1 MNEIERI
8 DIFDFSSESDTLIAH
23 QFTEN
28 QNNNVSSGLHKGVD
42 AEKTE
47 DMADTSGQVEPLP
60 QSSEPLEPERERKY
74 GKYNMRKSIAWDSA
88 FFTSAGV
95 LDPDEL
101 SSMIKGVD
109 KGRKPFLPGIEE
121 DISKSIDSIS
131 TTESESLTLESIEAD
146 LFGDIR
152 ASIQK
157 SSKAFKT
164 TSSSRAAP
172 GVTETQFIC
181 SPEKVNLASKNM
193 MKSKPAFK
201 KQTMGM
207 QGPEKLMKQSSDSS
221 QGTQPVARNGGLTSS
236 FLKAPKVAPKPTSR
250 LNPISSA
257 PLKRASVGANQ
268 VKMEN
273 DKAKLSSGKVSTVS
287 RVPGLG
293 GSSRTVPK
301 PALSLKSSSLSSST
315 ATKKEPPRS
324 SSSCDSSQS
333 ASSDKV
339 GISPV
344 KSNRRR
350 IASRIIN
357 PISSSS
363 TLKTPSKVALKK
375 KEQARSTLSKLSSNT
390 SPASSISG
398 WSSVSSSS
406 NSTVNQRSTSRVSI
420 DTSSPCRS
428 LDRDAP
434 HLDFQNQSNDQTS
447 IHENR
452 VNQLPTGNVKK
463 SSMQTGALSRPAMGK
478 PSGLRMPSPKIG
490 YFDGAKTVDRTP
502 KGSMQSHYGI
512 PAIAKIGVGI
522 SNPSGGLSKAKQL
535 KLQKPATIGN
545 MKLDSKKPASP
556 VPSQKPSNASPKVS
570 SVSGGGKKPPSISPK
585 VHHKTDGESGLKA
598 EKVGYEVPDKAE
610 VNDVSDTGLGAR
622 KMGSVGVLKSEINFE
637 KQDNTNLKDIKT
649 ASIEG
654 DTCTS
659 SSDINA
665 DNLKQSEEAGE
676 DAVFSLQHLKNYLH
690 SLDKGHEKENVHFED
705 QDGGLS
711 MNVGAVDSKQ
721 QLQEELVGNNIS
733 QIDVTHPELSCSE
746 DFSIPSEKEGSLICL
761 SSVISEI
768 TASTRTPFAVKSSSV
783 DGDLSS
789 RLSIGKVKTE
799 TLPLSDSAQMEN
811 S

>member
-1 MNEIERI
+1 MLRGGKNPINGIAPGALNNFPSSFGAGISLADKR
-8 DIFDFSSESDTLIAH
+8 DPGNGYSIFQDGVILICSS
-23 QFTEN
+23 EN
-28 QNNNVSSGLHKGVD
+28 QNNNVCSGLHKGVD

-47 DMADTSGQVEPLP
+47 DMADTSGQMELLP
-60 QSSEPLEPERERKY
+60 QSREPLEPERERKY

-157 SSKAFKT
+157 SSKAFQT

-193 MKSKPAFK
+193 
-201 KQTMGM
+201 
-207 QGPEKLMKQSSDSS
+207 
-221 QGTQPVARNGGLTSS
+221 PVARNGGLTSS

-268 VKMEN
+268 FKMEN
-273 DKAKLSSGKVSTVS
+273 DKAKLSSGKVSTVL

-339 GISPV
+339 GIS
-344 KSNRRR
+344 S
-350 IASRIIN
+350 
-357 PISSSS
+357 
-363 TLKTPSKVALKK
+363 VALKK
-375 KEQARSTLSKLSSNT
+375 KEQARSTLIKRSSNT

-406 NSTVNQRSTSRVSI
+406 NSMVNQRSTSRVSI

-452 VNQLPTGNVKK
+452 VNQLPTGTVKK

-490 YFDGAKTVDRTP
+490 YFDGAKPVDRTP
-502 KGSMQSHYGI
+502 KGSMQSHSGT
-512 PAIAKIGVGI
+512 PAIPKIGAGI

-598 EKVGYEVPDKAE
+598 EKVGYEVPDKAK

-622 KMGSVGVLKSEINFE
+622 KMGSLGVLKSEINFE

-654 DTCTS
+654 DTCAS

-665 DNLKQSEEAGE
+665 DNLKQSEEVGE

-690 SLDKGHEKENVHFED
+690 SLGHEKDNVHFED

-721 QLQEELVGNNIS
+721 QLQEELVGNSIS

-746 DFSIPSEKEGSLICL
+746 DFSIPGEKEGSPICL

-768 TASTRTPFAVKSSSV
+768 TVSTRTPFAVKNSSV

-789 RLSIGKVKTE
+789 RLSIGKVKTA

>member
-1 MNEIERI
+1 MDESERT
-8 DIFDFSSESDTLIAH
+8 DLFDFSSENDTLIAH
-23 QFTEN
+23 QYTEN
-28 QNNNVSSGLHKGVD
+28 QNNNVSSALRKGVD
-42 AEKTE
+42 SEKTE
-47 DMADTSGQVEPLP
+47 DTADTSGQIEPFHLP
-60 QSSEPLEPERERKY
+60 QSSESLETERERKC

-109 KGRKPFLPGIEE
+109 KGGKTFLPGIEE

-131 TTESESLTLESIEAD
+131 TLESESLTLESIEAD

-181 SPEKVNLASKNM
+181 SPEKVGLASKNM
-193 MKSKPAFK
+193 PI
-201 KQTMGM
+201 
-207 QGPEKLMKQSSDSS
+207 
-221 QGTQPVARNGGLTSS
+221 ARNGGLTSS
-236 FLKAPKVAPKPTSR
+236 LLKASKVAPKPIGR
-250 LNPISSA
+250 PNPISLA

-273 DKAKLSSGKVSTVS
+273 DKAKLSSGKVATVS

-301 PALSLKSSSLSSST
+301 PALSSKSSFLSSST
-315 ATKKEPPRS
+315 AIKKGPPRS
-324 SSSCDSSQS
+324 SSSCESSQS

-344 KSNRRR
+344 KSTRRR
-350 IASRIIN
+350 IASTVIN

-375 KEQARSTLSKLSSNT
+375 KELACSTLSKLSSNT
-390 SPASSISG
+390 SPVSSISG

-406 NSTVNQRSTSRVSI
+406 TSTVNQRSTSRASI

-428 LDRDAP
+428 LDHDAP
-434 HLDFQNQSNDQTS
+434 HLDYHNQSNDQIS
-447 IHENR
+447 IHENK
-452 VNQLPTGNVKK
+452 VNQLSSGNVKK
-463 SSMQTGALSRPAMGK
+463 SSMQKTGALSRPTTGK
-478 PSGLRMPSPKIG
+478 PSGLRMPSPK
-490 YFDGAKTVDRTP
+490 DWAKPVDRTP
-502 KGSMQSHYGI
+502 KGSVQSHSGI
-512 PAIAKIGVGI
+512 PAIPKTGAGI
-522 SNPSGGLSKAKQL
+522 SNPSGVSSKAKQL
-535 KLQKPATIGN
+535 KLQKPATTIGN
-545 MKLDSKKPASP
+545 MKLDKKPGSP
-556 VPSQKPSNASPKVS
+556 VAISETTKYFPK
-570 SVSGGGKKPPSISPK
+570 
-585 VHHKTDGESGLKA
+585 DGESGLKA
-598 EKVGYEVPDKAE
+598 EKVGYEGPDKAKA
-610 VNDVSDTGLGAR
+610 NDVSDTGLGA
-622 KMGSVGVLKSEINFE
+622 KKTGSLGVLKSEINFE

-649 ASIEG
+649 ASIEV
-654 DTCTS
+654 DTCAL
-659 SSDINA
+659 SSDSNA

-676 DAVFSLQHLKNYLH
+676 DEIFSLQHLKNYLH
-690 SLDKGHEKENVHFED
+690 SLDKGNEKENVHFED
-705 QDGGLS
+705 QVGGLRL
-711 MNVGAVDSKQ
+711 NVGAVDSKQ
-721 QLQEELVGNNIS
+721 QLQEELVGNSIS

-746 DFSIPSEKEGSLICL
+746 AFSIPSEKERILPL
-761 SSVISEI
+761 
-768 TASTRTPFAVKSSSV
+768 

-789 RLSIGKVKTE
+789 RLSIGEAKTAS
-799 TLPLSDSAQMEN
+799 LPYSDSAQMDN

>member
-1 MNEIERI
+1 MKTISWQSLVRC
-8 DIFDFSSESDTLIAH
+8 FS
-23 QFTEN
+23 EN

-47 DMADTSGQVEPLP
+47 DMADTSGQMEPLP
-60 QSSEPLEPERERKY
+60 QSSEPWEPERERKY

-109 KGRKPFLPGIEE
+109 KGRKPLLPGIEE

-131 TTESESLTLESIEAD
+131 TIESESLTLESIEAD

-207 QGPEKLMKQSSDSS
+207 QGPGKLMKQSSDSS

-236 FLKAPKVAPKPTSR
+236 FLKAPKVAPKPTGR

-287 RVPGLG
+287 RVSGLG
-293 GSSRTVPK
+293 GSSRTVLK

-339 GISPV
+339 GMSPV
-344 KSNRRR
+344 KSNRR

-375 KEQARSTLSKLSSNT
+375 KEQAYSTLSKLSSNT

-428 LDRDAP
+428 LDRDDP

-463 SSMQTGALSRPAMGK
+463 SSMQTGALSRPATGK

-490 YFDGAKTVDRTP
+490 YFDGAKPVDRTP
-502 KGSMQSHYGI
+502 KGSMQSHSGI
-512 PAIAKIGVGI
+512 PAIPKIGAGI

-535 KLQKPATIGN
+535 KLQKPATTIRN

-570 SVSGGGKKPPSISPK
+570 SVSGGEKKPPSISPK
-585 VHHKTDGESGLKA
+585 VHHKIDGESGLKA

-610 VNDVSDTGLGAR
+610 VNDVSDTDLGAR
-622 KMGSVGVLKSEINFE
+622 KMGSLGVLKTEINFE
-637 KQDNTNLKDIKT
+637 KQDNTNFKDIKT

-654 DTCTS
+654 DTCAS

-665 DNLKQSEEAGE
+665 NNLKQSEEAGE

-711 MNVGAVDSKQ
+711 MNVGAMDSKQ
-721 QLQEELVGNNIS
+721 QLQEELVGNSIS

-746 DFSIPSEKEGSLICL
+746 DFSIPGEKEGSPICL

-768 TASTRTPFAVKSSSV
+768 TASTRTPFAVKRSSV

-789 RLSIGKVKTE
+789 RLSIGKVKTA